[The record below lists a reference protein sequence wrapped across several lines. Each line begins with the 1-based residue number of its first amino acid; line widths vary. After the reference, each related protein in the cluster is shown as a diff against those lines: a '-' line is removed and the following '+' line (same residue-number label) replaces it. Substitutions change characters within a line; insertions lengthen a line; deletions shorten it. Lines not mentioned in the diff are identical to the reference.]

1 MEIKLVRSNLTN
13 NTQFEP
19 IKNLG
24 QSVRLASLTEDAE
37 IFSTITEIQVTATS
51 IAVKVGDRLNVNG
64 QLLTISDDLS
74 AGATT
79 LYVDQVTLD
88 FYLEA
93 NASIKIDY
101 NNLFEQYQ
109 RKTEG
114 TIGTFGVS
122 ATGIGKNAQQEVTNG
137 NLHDE
142 LGSELAINGDFASG
156 SGWFGSNKNIA
167 DGVLTL
173 TVVGGVMAS
182 CARGITYTSGK
193 YYQMTSIV
201 SGTGGSVRFLD
212 NSSNLGG
219 LTATDSA
226 TTLTAEKQTVTFD
239 FVANANS
246 NVINMSR
253 NTNSGDYSVFI
264 DDITVKEI
272 GVYNDWESSNDT
284 SGKWTIQNNKASV
297 NCTSNSLFK
306 NTPSSLSNNISYET
320 IYTVSDFVSGSVTI
334 RLGSG
339 SGAGTARNANGTYTE
354 IITSN
359 TSSLSEVNFEANV
372 SSGFNGSISRISV
385 KEVGVE
391 INDFID
397 DDTFA
402 TASNTTL
409 ATSESTKVYVDGK
422 VGASDSLQEVTDIGN
437 TTTQDIIVNNLTAA
451 SPSVP
456 QNGPKLLSKGTI
468 WNSGLGNKTTEGGMQ
483 IAPDTNNAN
492 PSISKLSFLVG
503 TDNSAATEQMYI
515 TSQGQ
520 FNILGGGDFAGTSLD
535 DLNSVLIRN
544 TETAG
549 SSAPKNSNKL
559 VFEGK
564 FWNSAQ
570 GSKTNQGYIQL
581 LSTTNN
587 ANPFINRLGFFT
599 QEGVNGGS
607 YTEQVSIVN
616 NGNVGIGE
624 TTPSEKLDVNGTV
637 KATNLKI
644 SGSEVDFTGLPTS
657 DPGVAGRLYID
668 DTFIKISEG

>member
-37 IFSTITEIQVTATS
+37 IFSTIDEIQVTDTAFD
-51 IAVKVGDRLNVNG
+51 VKIGDKLNVNG
-64 QLLTISDDLS
+64 QLLTIRVDAS
-74 AGATT
+74 ATANI
-79 LYVDQVTLD
+79 LYVNSVTLD

-93 NASIKIDY
+93 YAPIKIDN
-101 NNLFEQYQ
+101 NNLFVQYQ

-114 TIGTFGVS
+114 SVAGFEVDE
-122 ATGIGKNAQQEVTNG
+122 TG
-137 NLHDE
+137 
-142 LGSELAINGDFASG
+142 
-156 SGWFGSNKNIA
+156 
-167 DGVLTL
+167 LT
-173 TVVGGVMAS
+173 
-182 CARGITYTSGK
+182 K
-193 YYQMTSIV
+193 
-201 SGTGGSVRFLD
+201 GSVKITGFL
-212 NSSNLGG
+212 NSDTMEGATVENLP
-219 LTATDSA
+219 T
-226 TTLTAEKQTVTFD
+226 
-239 FVANANS
+239 
-246 NVINMSR
+246 
-253 NTNSGDYSVFI
+253 
-264 DDITVKEI
+264 
-272 GVYNDWESSNDT
+272 
-284 SGKWTIQNNKASV
+284 
-297 NCTSNSLFK
+297 
-306 NTPSSLSNNISYET
+306 SLS
-320 IYTVSDFVSGSVTI
+320 
-334 RLGSG
+334 
-339 SGAGTARNANGTYTE
+339 
-354 IITSN
+354 
-359 TSSLSEVNFEANV
+359 
-372 SSGFNGSISRISV
+372 V
-385 KEVGVE
+385 K
-391 INDFID
+391 N
-397 DDTFA
+397 
-402 TASNTTL
+402 
-409 ATSESTKVYVDGK
+409 YVDTQ
-422 VGASDSLQEVTDIGN
+422 VGATDSLQEVTDIGN

-503 TDNSAATEQMYI
+503 TDNSSATEQMYV

-657 DPGVAGRLYID
+657 DPSVAGRLYID